1 MDKNNRHTHGARCI
15 VLKKKIADHMFLKY
29 VFEKRGKKNVKKI
42 ANATAKPRGA
52 APSAETTPFSFPARP
67 HGSRKVRL

>member
-1 MDKNNRHTHGARCI
+1 MDKN
-15 VLKKKIADHMFLKY
+15 MFLKY